1 MGLCTRAC
9 PPLFLLLL
17 LGEAAAHPMT
27 QPWSHSLRYDLT
39 AISQPSPGQPEVTA
53 LGYLDGRAFIAYDSR
68 SDGAKHRGPGVT
80 DPQLAPTLANR
91 EAAFW
96 EGHARDLVWGLK
108 TIEGYNELSVTPGS
122 GAGGPGEGSPG
133 PHTLQLSLGC
143 ELGNGGGFWRYGYDG
158 EDFTAYHPDTWA
170 WGAALPE
177 PERRRRQ
184 LVLGRRLS
192 AVRAWLDRAC
202 PAALRS
208 LLAAGLGGPTPV
220 VPPRVV
226 VTQQE
231 EPEGNH
237 SLRCRAFGFSPA
249 NITLTWLPVGKELT
263 LDTGLRGTQ
272 PAGDGT
278 YQGWAAVQV
287 APGEEQRYTCLV
299 EHPGLEG
306 PLSVTW
312 GRNDSLPTEE
322 PAITQRHLLPP
333 VPATWKGG
341 KN

>member
-108 TIEGYNELSVTPGS
+108 TIEGYNELSGTQLQQELRRTEALAGFLGGNVGCGLCTLTTLPPGIARRGGRGEQRWGS
-122 GAGGPGEGSPG
+122 GPMCPCA
-133 PHTLQLSLGC
+133 LS
-143 ELGNGGGFWRYGYDG
+143 FWNR
-158 EDFTAYHPDTWA
+158 
-170 WGAALPE
+170 
-177 PERRRRQ
+177 
-184 LVLGRRLS
+184 
-192 AVRAWLDRAC
+192 
-202 PAALRS
+202 
-208 LLAAGLGGPTPV
+208 

-322 PAITQRHLLPP
+322 PAIKSKPRPLVEMGGWCHGNTMLRMLKPQVSPLVQGLLEVFLSTLGPY
-333 VPATWKGG
+333 W
-341 KN
+341 